1 MVVTA
6 YEMYKNHWTRAKAL
20 AFIRSKRPQVRPNPA
35 FLERL
40 DEWERVLQRE
50 AADGAPLREAA
61 GPEK

>member
-6 YEMYKNHWTRAKAL
+6 YEMYKNHWTREAL
-20 AFIRSKRPQVRPNPA
+20 AFIRSKRPQFRPNPA

-50 AADGAPLREAA
+50 AADGAPLREA
-61 GPEK
+61 GRPVQ